1 MSDGPDFDFT
11 AFDNVAAD
19 LGDVSGKSGPFI
31 RKAAEVFARNVK
43 DAWRE
48 KVEGATALPSLAG
61 AVSYD
66 VKGSASAAGS
76 EVEIEIGFDKS
87 RTQGP
92 LGNVSE
98 FGTPKVAPRGYGL
111 AAFAE
116 NREDLVRGVEAA
128 LADGRRAAGL

>member
-1 MSDGPDFDFT
+1 MADGPSFDFSE
-11 AFDNVAAD
+11 FDAVAAD

-31 RKAAEVFARNVK
+31 RKAAEVFGRNVK

-48 KVEGATALPSLAG
+48 KVEGATALPRLAG

-66 VKGSASAAGS
+66 VKGSSGLTGS
-76 EVEIEIGFDKS
+76 QVEIEIGYDKS

-111 AAFAE
+111 AAFSE
-116 NREDLVRGVEAA
+116 NQEDLVRGVEAA
-128 LADGRRAAGL
+128 LADGRKAAGL